1 VISIASLRQRYRD
14 NQEPERSLRYAEL
27 FSLVLLLLVALQL
40 LWLGGS
46 ALGTPSVMP
55 VEPARD
61 SLRVVSPVSS
71 GAVSA
76 AQSQLLQ
83 SRPLFWASRRPLVSV
98 VEEPKQVAEA
108 SQTAP
113 ANRLKGL
120 NLLGALGAGEQGA
133 AIVSYKGKVM
143 RVAVGDDIDG
153 WTLRSVAIGE
163 AEFVSAGQ
171 RDLRRLLPQPVV
183 AARPE
188 AQPAGDA
195 VNNANDAAGTSA
207 VADDS
212 SENESINQKPEGSLS
227 LGGQ

>member
-1 VISIASLRQRYRD
+1 VISIANLRQRYRD
-14 NQEPERSLRYAEL
+14 NKEPERSLRYAEL
-27 FSLVLLLLVALQL
+27 LALLLLLLVALQL

-46 ALGTPSVMP
+46 ALGTPAVTP

-61 SLRVVSPVSS
+61 SLRVVSPVST

-83 SRPLFWASRRPLVSV
+83 SRPLFWPSRRPLVSD
-98 VEEPKQVAEA
+98 VEEPEQVTEAPQVA
-108 SQTAP
+108 P
-113 ANRLKGL
+113 VRRLNEL

-133 AIVSYKGKVM
+133 AIVSYKGKIM

-153 WTLRSVAIGE
+153 WTLQSVAIGE

-183 AARPE
+183 AVRPE
-188 AQPAGDA
+188 QPRGDA
-195 VNNANDAAGTSA
+195 VNNANDAAGTRG

-212 SENESINQKPEGSLS
+212 SGKENINQKPEGSLS